1 MSRPKIGHGQLS
13 RKPHERARARSER
26 RCSEDAL
33 RLLGCNLFKAAG
45 LDAEKA
51 ECVARLLVLTDMMGR
66 STTAL
71 PSATPISSRSSTAA
85 WTRSGG
91 PQTVRDSGS
100 IIVWDGEYLP
110 GLWLMDRALS
120 LGFERLPQ
128 HGVVT
133 FAIRRSHHIGCLA
146 AIAKQA
152 TDRGYFVMIASSG
165 PHTKAVAPFG
175 GTQDCLVRI
184 PLRSAFRRRRRPFW
198 SISARRSRRSR

>member
-1 MSRPKIGHGQLS
+1 MNHRLKNETATITGNPMNEPVPEL
-13 RKPHERARARSER
+13 
-26 RCSEDAL
+26 RCSEEAL
-33 RLLGCNLFKAAG
+33 RRLSFNLFKTAG

-66 STTAL
+66 STHGLAQCGAYL
-71 PSATPISSRSSTAA
+71 EQVVDGGM
-85 WTRSGG
+85 TRSGG

-100 IIVWDGEYLP
+100 IIVWDGDYLP
-110 GLWLMDRALS
+110 GLWLMDQALS

-152 TDRGYFVMIASSG
+152 TDRGYFAMIASSG

-175 GTQDCLVRI
+175 GT
-184 PLRSAFRRRRRPFW
+184 
-198 SISARRSRRSR
+198 